1 MADKISTLIL
11 TVDLGCRRCYKKIR
25 RVIAQF
31 PEIQSQNFDEKNNKV
46 IVSGHFNP
54 EELSRKLCCKAC
66 KYIKDIQIK
75 PPDKP
80 KPPEQPKPAPPP
92 PKPAE
97 PPKPAP
103 EPPKPAPPPPKP
115 APPPPKPAPPPPEPV
130 LPVPGIPVGPYA
142 PMVCCRPCYEGY
154 PEHGICTRFGYE
166 RGTCTY
172 KFFSEEDPSCSII
185 CDCGF
190 GYITNLSSASYDHNF
205 DHELRLRL
213 RLQHQPQL
221 GQP

>member
-11 TVDLGCRRCYKKIR
+11 TVDLECCRCYKKIR
-25 RVIAQF
+25 KVIAKF
-31 PEIQSQNFDEKNNKV
+31 PEIQSQIFDEKNNKV
-46 IVSGHFNP
+46 IISGPFDP
-54 EELSRKLCCKAC
+54 EKLKRKLCCKAC

-75 PPDKP
+75 PPETP
-80 KPPEQPKPAPPP
+80 KPDPPPKPAPEPPKPAPPP

-103 EPPKPAPPPPKP
+103 EPPKPASPPPKP
-115 APPPPKPAPPPPEPV
+115 APDPPKPPPDPPKPAPPPPEPV

-166 RGTCTY
+166 RGTCNC
-172 KFFSEEDPSCSII
+172 KFFSEEDPSCSIM
-185 CDCGF
+185 
-190 GYITNLSSASYDHNF
+190 
-205 DHELRLRL
+205 
-213 RLQHQPQL
+213 
-221 GQP
+221 